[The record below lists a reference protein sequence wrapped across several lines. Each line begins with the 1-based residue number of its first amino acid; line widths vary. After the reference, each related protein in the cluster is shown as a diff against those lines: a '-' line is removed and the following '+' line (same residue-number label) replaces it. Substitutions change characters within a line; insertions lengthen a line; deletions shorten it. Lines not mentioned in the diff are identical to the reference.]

1 MSKERHDR
9 IIRYKKLRL
18 ISDAI
23 EGEKQREVS
32 CLKEVIKLIEI
43 SNILESN
50 YNSWVLRPL
59 N

>member
-1 MSKERHDR
+1 LSKERHDR
-9 IIRYKKLRL
+9 IIRYEKLRL
-18 ISDAI
+18 ISEAI

-50 YNSWVLRPL
+50 YNS
-59 N
+59 